1 MSVFV
6 MKESYL
12 TLAGS
17 GTSEFRDRGSKFL
30 GFVFPLGNAAEA
42 RAVLTKLRAEHPKA
56 NHHCLAYRLGD
67 DIRASDEGEPAG
79 SAGRP
84 MLGALDAAGLDQVGA
99 LVVRY
104 FGGTLLGVPG
114 LIHAYK
120 TCVSEALAGVARVEK
135 WVEIPYQ
142 ITCNYDH
149 LGDVLRVLR
158 TLEATVISQDLQLF
172 CTVNAGVRIGT
183 QEAFKAALQDFKGVE
198 VRK

>member
-1 MSVFV
+1 

-17 GTSEFRDRGSKFL
+17 GTSELRDRGSKFL
-30 GFVFPLGNAAEA
+30 GFAFPLSNAVEA
-42 RAVLTKLRAEHPKA
+42 RAILAKMRAEHPKA
-56 NHHCLAYRLGD
+56 NHHCLAYRLGED
-67 DIRASDEGEPAG
+67 FRASDDGEPAG

-120 TCVSEALAGVARVEK
+120 TCVADAIVGIEKIEK
-135 WVEIPYQ
+135 WVKVPYR

-149 LGDVLRVLR
+149 LGDVLRVIR
-158 TLEATVISQDLQLF
+158 TLDASVISQDLGLF
-172 CTVNAGVRIGT
+172 CTVNAGVRIAT

-198 VRK
+198 ITGENR

>member
-1 MSVFV
+1 

-17 GTSEFRDRGSKFL
+17 CTSEFRDRGSKFL
-30 GFVFPLGNAAEA
+30 GFAFPLSNATEA
-42 RAVLTKLRAEHPKA
+42 RALLAKMRTEHPKA
-56 NHHCLAYRLGD
+56 NHHCLAYRLGK
-67 DIRASDEGEPAG
+67 DIRASDDGEPAG

-120 TCVSEALAGVARVEK
+120 TCVAEALAGMDKIEK
-135 WVEIPYQ
+135 WVEVPYQ

-158 TLEATVISQDLQLF
+158 TLDATIISQDLQLF
-172 CTVNAGVRIGT
+172 CTVNASVRIAT

-198 VRK
+198 IRG